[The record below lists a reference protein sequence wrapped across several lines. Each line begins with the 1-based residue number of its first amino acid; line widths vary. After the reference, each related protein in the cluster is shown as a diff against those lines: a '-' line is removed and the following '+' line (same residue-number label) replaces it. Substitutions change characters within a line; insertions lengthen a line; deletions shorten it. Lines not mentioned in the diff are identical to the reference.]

1 MLDEFDVLLN
11 HPHLN
16 NAEFFGSLRSLA
28 SLQPALSL
36 LIASR
41 QSLSTLNT
49 QTQEYNTATGS
60 PYFNILREIT
70 LEPLADEQSKTLLK
84 KAGERFNIEDRRF
97 ISKIAG
103 THPYLLQTAASALW
117 EAYEDGQT
125 DPLQRREQ
133 AGQQLYNNAELTF
146 SDTWRLWTPM
156 TRMAVMTI
164 ALTQIPKLVKNNT
177 FTQKRLLRDMRDFT
191 GQELRRLEK
200 TGFISKDSGNPSG
213 WRIYPE
219 VLLWWLADELTR
231 AVRDEKSFNEWTQK
245 QEWELTNAQKQQL
258 SQTGQSIANNVIA
271 SGIFELIKLVVLG

>member
-36 LIASR
+36 LIAGR

-117 EAYEDGQT
+117 EAYEDGET

-146 SDTWRLWTPM
+146 NDTWRLWTPM

-177 FTQKRLLRDMRDFT
+177 FTQKRLLREMKDFT

-200 TGFISKDSGNPSG
+200 TGFITKDSGNPSG
-213 WRIYPE
+213 WRICPE